1 MSRYDRIKQEWDIVF
16 DKKKTK
22 KEMFQ
27 SAWKWIYKLRSLV
40 LAIPIAAAAVIL
52 AIRNMALLPAKVGFS
67 LEASGEFSYTV
78 VKTVAVMGPLAVTA
92 VCLLMMFCSKRVAYP
107 WLVSMFSLLLPIVIL
122 LVNTFPG

>member
-1 MSRYDRIKQEWDIVF
+1 MSRYERIKQEWDIVF

-67 LEASGEFSYTV
+67 LESSGEFSYTV

-92 VCLLMMFCSKRVAYP
+92 ACLLMMFCSKRVAYP

>member
-1 MSRYDRIKQEWDIVF
+1 MGRYDNIKKEWDNVF

-22 KEMFQ
+22 KEVFK
-27 SAWKWIYKLRSLV
+27 SIWKWVYKLRSLI
-40 LAIPIAAAAVIL
+40 LAIPIAVAAVIL
-52 AIRNMALLPAKVGFS
+52 AVRNMALLPAKVGFS

-78 VKTVAVMGPLAVTA
+78 IKLVAVLGPLAVTA

-107 WLVSMFSLLLPIVIL
+107 WLVSMLSLLLPIVIL